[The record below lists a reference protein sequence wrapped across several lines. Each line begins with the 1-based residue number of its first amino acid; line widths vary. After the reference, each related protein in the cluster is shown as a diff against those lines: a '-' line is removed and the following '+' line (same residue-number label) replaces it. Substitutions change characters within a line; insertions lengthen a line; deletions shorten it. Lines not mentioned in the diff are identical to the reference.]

1 MVEEECAKLVVDVGD
16 GLSVATVSCLMWGE
30 LLGRRRESNEEGA
43 HHFAED
49 RKGKVII
56 PFVEKRAL
64 TMFKFNVLW
73 LLCTSKDNAH
83 VMVSGHTRFA
93 KSHQLQNPLMEKR
106 TGGEGTKVPGNR

>member
-1 MVEEECAKLVVDVGD
+1 
-16 GLSVATVSCLMWGE
+16 
-30 LLGRRRESNEEGA
+30 
-43 HHFAED
+43 
-49 RKGKVII
+49 
-56 PFVEKRAL
+56 
-64 TMFKFNVLW
+64 MFKFNVLW

>member
-1 MVEEECAKLVVDVGD
+1 MVEEESAKLVVDVGD
-16 GLSVATVSCLMWGE
+16 GLSVATVSCLMWVE

-56 PFVEKRAL
+56 PFVKKRAL

-73 LLCTSKDNAH
+73 LLCTSKDNARDGVRPH
-83 VMVSGHTRFA
+83 A
-93 KSHQLQNPLMEKR
+93 LCQKSPKPPFMANG
-106 TGGEGTKVPGNR
+106 TGGEGTKVQKNR